1 MVKYASPAMVHVLVP
16 LLVVVP
22 VLLPIFGDVLI
33 VQLKGSPSGSC
44 IVMLSK
50 AVVIGIPVDP
60 FVGLGVVTVGGLL
73 VITKVVNDFCSPSI
87 IVELY
92 KS

>member
-22 VLLPIFGDVLI
+22 VLLLMFGVVVM
-33 VQLKGSPSGSC
+33 VQLKRSPSGSC

-50 AVVIGIPVDP
+50 AVVIDIPVDP
-60 FVGLGVVTVGGLL
+60 FVGSGVVTVGGLL
-73 VITKVVNDFCSPSI
+73 AIAKVVYDFCSPSI
-87 IVELY
+87 IVEL
-92 KS
+92 